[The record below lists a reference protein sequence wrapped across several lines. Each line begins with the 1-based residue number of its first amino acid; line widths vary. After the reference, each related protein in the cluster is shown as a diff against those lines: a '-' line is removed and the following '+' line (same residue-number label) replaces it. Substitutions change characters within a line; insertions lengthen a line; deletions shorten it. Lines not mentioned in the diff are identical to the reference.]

1 MRQIAK
7 METRESYL
15 DGFQLGKRISENPQ
29 NSSFPR
35 YKNAVTSFKS
45 KSCGINHKKS
55 APDPMKEIV
64 ILNDSILATNCF
76 CPPYQLFLSTL
87 PQILEVTVK
96 GRPGGRPTQDILQ
109 VSLKN
114 NYEMRIDDNFP
125 PMSFRA

>member
-7 METRESYL
+7 MERPESYL
-15 DGFQLGKRISENPQ
+15 EGFQLGKRISENPQ

-45 KSCGINHKKS
+45 KSCGI
-55 APDPMKEIV
+55 
-64 ILNDSILATNCF
+64 
-76 CPPYQLFLSTL
+76 
-87 PQILEVTVK
+87 TVK

>member
-35 YKNAVTSFKS
+35 YKNAATSFKS

-55 APDPMKEIV
+55 APDLRQK
-64 ILNDSILATNCF
+64 F
-76 CPPYQLFLSTL
+76 FR
-87 PQILEVTVK
+87 ILEVTVK